1 MFPEDLYYTKDHEWV
16 RVEGDRATVGITDYA
31 QRELGDIVYVELP
44 EVGRKVKAGEVLCSI
59 DSVKA
64 SSEVYAPLS
73 GEVIEANEKLNDN
86 PETVNNDPYG
96 EGWIAVIKVED
107 PEELKNLM
115 SAKEY
120 EEMIKGMEE

>member
-1 MFPEDLYYTKDHEWV
+1 M
-16 RVEGDRATVGITDYA
+16 
-31 QRELGDIVYVELP
+31 
-44 EVGRKVKAGEVLCSI
+44 KAGEVLCSI

-73 GEVIEANEKLNDN
+73 GEVIEANEKLNDS

-107 PEELKNLM
+107 PEEIKNLM